1 MEDDNV
7 ALQSTSAAFEDDND
21 QLRMITVTVSLS
33 QDDNEDDNAELTVTV
48 SDREDDNED
57 DNCAACRLIATP
69 NQLTAERSRAVS
81 RTHKLCAH
89 TVQRWG

>member
-1 MEDDNV
+1 MEGDNV

-69 NQLTAERSRAVS
+69 SEVS
-81 RTHKLCAH
+81 RPFHAAPSQSCAKAF
-89 TVQRWG
+89 

>member
-21 QLRMITVTVSLS
+21 QLRMITVMVSLS

-57 DNCAACRLIATP
+57 DNCAACRVIATP
-69 NQLTAERSRAVS
+69 PGRGTSVLPLPVVASRF
-81 RTHKLCAH
+81 TILF
-89 TVQRWG
+89 T

>member
-21 QLRMITVTVSLS
+21 QLRMITVMVSLS

-69 NQLTAERSRAVS
+69 PGYPYGQI
-81 RTHKLCAH
+81 
-89 TVQRWG
+89 